1 MLGDSTAVWIVSELD
16 GLRQS
21 GCDFSVENFVSGALL
36 FDLRKVDPK
45 IELDGWPNVVK
56 PRLWNR
62 QSVWV

>member
-21 GCDFSVENFVSGALL
+21 GCDFSVEHFVSGVLL

-56 PRLWNR
+56 PRLWKR